1 MGHNKNMERRL
12 SIFAAGEWASTKDS
26 NKGLKGAVD
35 CPCLK
40 MPCFK
45 NVLAPDTAPVWYF
58 CRGRGIFGR
67 AAYCFRVDVGA
78 SVGSFLHRSIAAT
91 SVARFKKKAR
101 KNLVADIL
109 ARLVVS
115 VANGR
120 MGGHNGS
127 QAGIPCEISA
137 CLS

>member
-1 MGHNKNMERRL
+1 
-12 SIFAAGEWASTKDS
+12 
-26 NKGLKGAVD
+26 
-35 CPCLK
+35 

-45 NVLAPDTAPVWYF
+45 NVLACDTAPDWYF
-58 CRGRGIFGR
+58 FRGRGIFGR
-67 AAYCFRVDVGA
+67 AAYCFRVDAGA
-78 SVGSFLHRSIAAT
+78 LVGSLLHRSIAAT
-91 SVARFKKKAR
+91 SVARFKKKTR

-109 ARLVVS
+109 TRLVVS